1 MSIQGLSWSVR
12 CTSVLLNGSGV
23 GVDSDAR
30 RKGRVRA
37 TIGGVEQLNV
47 TPLDARMALLSW
59 SCTARESTCSC
70 IFLVC
75 GQSFPPLRYVI
86 ARQPPTG

>member
-12 CTSVLLNGSGV
+12 YAKVLLNGSGV

-47 TPLDARMALLSW
+47 RPLEGRMALLSW
-59 SCTARESTCSC
+59 CCIAKESTCSC
-70 IFLVC
+70 VFLVC

-86 ARQPPTG
+86 GRQPPKG